1 MSGGIGSARWPLGND
16 GNTQYRAGETH
27 EQKASQSS
35 GARVS
40 VPAATIEGPPPELV
54 FRRLVRPWAMLRELW
69 SARELVVALTERDLR
84 ARYKQTKLG
93 FAWSVLTPI
102 LLMVV
107 FTLFFQRAANVQ
119 TNGVPYPLFTYVA
132 LLPWTFFSDS
142 VAKGAQSITS
152 NLSLVNKVYC
162 PREVFPLSAV
172 ATAAFDTIIATCVLG
187 MLFVGFTFMPA
198 GGIVWLPVLLAIQI
212 AFTVGASLMLAAI
225 VVYFRDLRQV
235 TPMALQVALFATPVM
250 YGLEVIPA
258 GWRPIYSV
266 LNPLGPVIDSYRQTV
281 LYGDAPPG
289 GLLAL
294 AAVSAVVWLVG
305 GFLVFKR
312 LETGFADVA

>member
-1 MSGGIGSARWPLGND
+1 
-16 GNTQYRAGETH
+16 
-27 EQKASQSS
+27 
-35 GARVS
+35 VS
-40 VPAATIEGPPPELV
+40 VHGGPAPELI

-69 SARELVVALTERDLR
+69 GARELVLALTERDLR

-107 FTLFFQRAANVQ
+107 FSLFFQRAADVD
-119 TNGVPYPLFTYVA
+119 TNGVPYPLYTYVA

-142 VAKGAQSITS
+142 AAKAAQSITA

-162 PREVFPLSAV
+162 PREVFPLASV
-172 ATAAFDTIIATCVLG
+172 ATAAFDTVIASGVLAL
-187 MLFVGFTFMPA
+187 LFAGFTFMPA
-198 GGIVWLPVLLAIQI
+198 GGIVWVPVLLAVQV
-212 AFTVGASLMLAAI
+212 AFTIGAALLLAAV

-235 TPMALQVALFATPVM
+235 TPMALQLALFATPVA

-258 GWRPIYSV
+258 GWRSVYSV
-266 LNPLGPVIDSYRQTV
+266 LNPLVPVIDGYRQTI
-281 LYGDAPPG
+281 LYGQPPPG
-289 GLLAL
+289 GLLAI
-294 AAVSAVVWLVG
+294 AAVSSAAWLVG